1 MDHNYNK
8 NNNNIDDK
16 INYDIIQDKNELI
29 NEDKLVNIQDR
40 DDLDDVEVTFI
51 MILFY
56 QYIYK
61 CNNKS
66 MQILNIL
73 L

>member
-8 NNNNIDDK
+8 NNNYIDDK
-16 INYDIIQDKNELI
+16 IDYDIIQDKNELI
-29 NEDKLVNIQDR
+29 NEDTLVNIQDR

-56 QYIYK
+56 QYI
-61 CNNKS
+61 
-66 MQILNIL
+66 
-73 L
+73 

>member
-29 NEDKLVNIQDR
+29 NEDKLVNIQDQ

>member
-1 MDHNYNK
+1 MDHNYNNN

-16 INYDIIQDKNELI
+16 IDYDIIQDKNELI

-56 QYIYK
+56 QYI
-61 CNNKS
+61 
-66 MQILNIL
+66 
-73 L
+73 

>member
-16 INYDIIQDKNELI
+16 IDYDIIQDKNELI

-40 DDLDDVEVTFI
+40 DNLDDVEVTFI

-56 QYIYK
+56 QYI
-61 CNNKS
+61 
-66 MQILNIL
+66 
-73 L
+73 